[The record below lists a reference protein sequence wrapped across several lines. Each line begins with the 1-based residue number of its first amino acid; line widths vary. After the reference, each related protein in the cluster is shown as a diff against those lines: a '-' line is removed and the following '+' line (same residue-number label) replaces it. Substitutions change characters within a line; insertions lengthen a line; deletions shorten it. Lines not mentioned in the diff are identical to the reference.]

1 MANRSAN
8 PLRKIGGAWFSLCL
22 LGLLLLAI
30 PGMVL
35 LALNVLG
42 LESTVNVWL
51 KDRFKITYHIAVGPY
66 AGLVLLL
73 VPFLI
78 VLLYFLKL
86 KRKPLQVPS
95 TFLWKK
101 SIEDLHVNSLFQ
113 WLRENV
119 LLLLQV
125 LTVLFLIYSALSFQL
140 HGKDTETR
148 RFILIL
154 DNSAS
159 MSATDVAPSR
169 LEQAK
174 QEALAQIDEHGPDDS
189 GMVIVFNSSAEIRQA
204 YTNDKASLRRAI
216 ESIEQTM
223 RPTRVDEALTLAD
236 SLANPQRSAEDV
248 ISSPAGVEPGKERSI
263 SAPEGVPTEVHL
275 YSDGRFPDVPE
286 FALGNLNMQFHAI
299 GQPGAGSVNNVAI
312 VALNALRDVNDPRK
326 LRVLANVAN
335 YRDQEA
341 LVKVDLEV
349 IVNDKLLD
357 ILASDNPKGAL
368 KVSPRTVVAEVGA
381 PDGKRDL
388 AGEGSATFL
397 VNDVDDKSNVVLH
410 AVLRDLDG
418 KPWRDHFQADNEAWL
433 VVGVVR
439 KARVLIV
446 GNPNKPLRDFF
457 DQPATQRVANV
468 TYLTPDDLKNDK
480 VYRQPARD
488 GAFDL
493 VIFDRCSPAK
503 GPADKPDVNMP
514 LANTFFI
521 DAVPPPLDKPTE
533 KIADPRVRNWM
544 KEHPLLQYVPG
555 LQDVR
560 VSEAFAFS
568 FKSAPPRTPR
578 LLESDKDQALM
589 FTLTRQTFTDVVLTF
604 AILDDNDNWVTN
616 WPQQISFPL
625 FLRNLLYTYGN
636 VSDAASEPTLQAG
649 MVKMLRPDA
658 TVSKVEVTDPSGRST
673 TLGRD
678 GRAEFVFGKTDLL
691 GTYAVEYD
699 GGKRLFAVNL
709 LDPDESNLEPRGEI
723 SIGATRIASDVE
735 QSQPRDLWKWMA
747 GAALLL
753 AVAEW
758 YIYNRRIFI

>member
-1 MANRSAN
+1 MANRSTN
-8 PLRKIGGAWFSLCL
+8 PLSRLGGAWFSLCL
-22 LGLLLLAI
+22 IGLLLFAL

-35 LALNVLG
+35 LALNL
-42 LESTVNVWL
+42 LRMESTVNVWL
-51 KDRFKITYHIAVGPY
+51 KEKFKITYHIAVPWY
-66 AGLVLLL
+66 ASLILVL

-125 LTVLFLIYSALSFQL
+125 LTVLFLIYSVLSFQL
-140 HGKDTETR
+140 HGKDNETR
-148 RFILIL
+148 RFILII

-174 QEALAQIDEHGPDDS
+174 TEALTQVDEHGPDDS

-204 YTNDKASLRRAI
+204 YTNDKGSLRRAI

-236 SLANPQRSAEDV
+236 SLANPQRSAIDK
-248 ISSPAGVEPGKERSI
+248 IGQPDNVEPGQERTI
-263 SAPEGVPTEVHL
+263 AAPEGVPTEVHL
-275 YSDGRFPDVPE
+275 YSDGRFPDVPD
-286 FALGNLNMQFHAI
+286 FVLGNLNMQFHAI
-299 GQPGAGSVNNVAI
+299 GQPGPGSVDNVAI
-312 VALNALRDVNDPRK
+312 VAFNAVRDDKDARK
-326 LRVLANVAN
+326 LQVLTRIAN
-335 YRDQEA
+335 YRDHPAQ
-341 LVKVDLEV
+341 VNVDLEV
-349 IVNDKLLD
+349 IVNGK
-357 ILASDNPKGAL
+357 ASDPIAPDEPKGPL
-368 KVSPRTVVAEVGA
+368 SLPPRTVAPEAGA
-381 PDGKRDL
+381 PEGKRDL
-388 AGEGSATFL
+388 AGEGYVTFQI
-397 VNDVDDKSNVVLH
+397 NDVDERANVVLH
-410 AVLRDLDG
+410 AQLRDVDG

-446 GNPNKPLRDFF
+446 GNPNKPLSDFF
-457 DQPATQRVANV
+457 DQPATQRVAAV
-468 TYLTPDDLKNDK
+468 AYLTPADLKNDK
-480 VYRQPARD
+480 LYRQPARE

-493 VIFDRCSPAK
+493 VIFDRCSPEK
-503 GPADKPDVNMP
+503 GPKDKEDANMP

-521 DAVPPPLDKPTE
+521 DAVPPPMEKPAE
-533 KIADPRVRNWM
+533 NVPDPRVRGWM
-544 KEHPLLQYVPG
+544 KEHPLLQYISG
-555 LQDVR
+555 LQDIR
-560 VSEAFAFS
+560 VSEAFAFN
-568 FKSAPPRTPR
+568 FKDAPPRTPR

-589 FTLTRQTFTDVVLTF
+589 FALTRQTFTDVVLTF
-604 AILDDNDNWVTN
+604 AIIDDNGFWVTN

-625 FLRNLLYTYGN
+625 FLRNLLYDKGN

-649 MVKMLRPDA
+649 MVKILRPDA
-658 TVSKVEVTDPSGRST
+658 TVSKVEVTDPSGRSH

-691 GTYAVEYD
+691 GAYAVDWD
-699 GGKRLFAVNL
+699 GGTRLFAVNL

-723 SIGATRIASDVE
+723 SIGAAKIVSGVE

-758 YIYNRRIFI
+758 YMYNRRIFI